1 MNKTMKTAKI
11 VIGIFFLVF
20 SGLYLIGVLSYAAYA
35 KSEAT
40 YYSSSD
46 CLRMEFEESRYIGE
60 RAVTEWGSEN
70 TAEPGYG
77 IYRMVFRVEN
87 QGCSAFYGTPAGR
100 IHLDGENWDD
110 RGAIMYHDPSY
121 QALFANAARPFLPG
135 KSQVRVIVYVEVK
148 DGVDT
153 LTASFWTVG
162 DGDKNEIKSLLT
174 D

>member
-60 RAVTEWGSEN
+60 RAVTEWGEREHGGTRLRNLQDGFPGGKPGLFRFLRNSCREN
-70 TAEPGYG
+70 P
-77 IYRMVFRVEN
+77 
-87 QGCSAFYGTPAGR
+87 SGR
-100 IHLDGENWDD
+100 
-110 RGAIMYHDPSY
+110 
-121 QALFANAARPFLPG
+121 G
-135 KSQVRVIVYVEVK
+135 KL
-148 DGVDT
+148 G
-153 LTASFWTVG
+153 
-162 DGDKNEIKSLLT
+162 
-174 D
+174 

>member
-70 TAEPGYG
+70 TA
-77 IYRMVFRVEN
+77 
-87 QGCSAFYGTPAGR
+87 
-100 IHLDGENWDD
+100 
-110 RGAIMYHDPSY
+110 
-121 QALFANAARPFLPG
+121 
-135 KSQVRVIVYVEVK
+135 
-148 DGVDT
+148 
-153 LTASFWTVG
+153 
-162 DGDKNEIKSLLT
+162 
-174 D
+174 